1 MNPQTTKLYHA
12 PGVSGHVIKQIQTV
26 SFKVFILSPPKCN
39 FFVVAFTFE
48 EELQLMFIPMKINL
62 ELQDFSEVTARGINQ
77 LVQNIIPTNC
87 FFAKK

>member
-1 MNPQTTKLYHA
+1 M
-12 PGVSGHVIKQIQTV
+12 
-26 SFKVFILSPPKCN
+26 
-39 FFVVAFTFE
+39 VAFTFE